1 MYDHEDCPNQHENSL
16 NPCDKNRHFLLSLIE
31 SQLKLIRI
39 FNWQK
44 ATVEQ
49 MLELKEVNKSTRA
62 KFWVSQSGIQV
73 EKLAHINK
81 DGDR

>member
-1 MYDHEDCPNQHENSL
+1 MIMKIVPINM
-16 NPCDKNRHFLLSLIE
+16 
-31 SQLKLIRI
+31 RI
-39 FNWQK
+39 VLTHVIKIGISFWVWWKVNWNWLEFFSWQK

-49 MLELKEVNKSTRA
+49 MLELKEVNKSIRA
-62 KFWVSQSGIQV
+62 KFWESQSGIQV

>member
-1 MYDHEDCPNQHENSL
+1 M
-16 NPCDKNRHFLLSLIE
+16 E
-31 SQLKLIRI
+31 SRLKLIRI